1 MPVTDGKT
9 TVGYYISTLSERDGH
24 LTVALVLAAEADA
37 GMWGQLAALGVRRV
51 DLAGA
56 GPYGPGLLTVA
67 AAARVAGERVMICFG
82 DGPVP
87 GEVLARLLAVG
98 GTAGY
103 LRQQGTGHSEQTAT
117 AAGVLVVDA
126 GDLDALAEAAL
137 SVATTSHIEP
147 DALGALIT
155 ELASRGV
162 TTRVLDAAPAADG
175 LIAPLL
181 ADPVGHLIA
190 QWALGRELSP
200 AAMQGISAG
209 FGLIAATWFTESQLT
224 GKILA
229 IAALFTAFV
238 TTRAASLVAADAR
251 WRYSPLGGPAMDW
264 LGTAAG
270 LFTEFAVYAGLAY
283 ATDSLQTWRLAMAAM
298 GMLAVRTMAEMS
310 YDRAAR
316 NRRRPALHRFE
327 QVITLTTGER
337 YLLLAA
343 TALFTTSNVTFLI
356 LLGWG
361 VLAMGYLLTGRIVGS
376 ALLAHVLGDTSLGDT
391 TADPQVPEGIDDLP
405 AYRDDGAMARW
416 IGSAVQGRLPPLL
429 AAVVGLLVTSVLA
442 ALGMANLPGILILTP
457 VEAMLLASLGSWHP
471 HDGPWDW
478 MAPPLLL
485 AGEFVFIAALGLA
498 QQVPPV
504 IIMALLAAV
513 VLRHVDVAFRARN
526 AQGISADLYG
536 LGWDGRMLLLGL
548 AALSEVVPFAYYGL
562 AGYLWLLF
570 AWDFLGGW
578 LTDTI
583 DGSRA

>member
-1 MPVTDGKT
+1 
-9 TVGYYISTLSERDGH
+9 

-51 DLAGA
+51 DLAGS

-67 AAARVAGERVMICFG
+67 AAARVAEERVLICVG

-98 GTAGY
+98 GTAAF
-103 LRQQGTGHSEQTAT
+103 TGHSEQTAT

-126 GDLDALAEAAL
+126 ADLDALAEAAL
-137 SVATTSHIEP
+137 SVATSSHTEP
-147 DALGALIT
+147 DALGALIS

-162 TTRVLDAAPAADG
+162 TTRVLDDAPAADG
-175 LIAPLL
+175 VFAPLIA
-181 ADPVGHLIA
+181 DPIGHRIA
-190 QWALGRELSP
+190 RWALGRELSP
-200 AAMQGISAG
+200 AAMMCISAG
-209 FGLIAATWFTESQLT
+209 FGLIAAAWFTESPLT
-224 GKILA
+224 SKAVA
-229 IAALFTAFV
+229 IVALLTAFV

-283 ATDSLQTWRLAMAAM
+283 ATDSMQTWRLAMAAM

-310 YDRAAR
+310 YDRASR
-316 NRRRPALHRFE
+316 HRRRPVLHRFE

-337 YLLLAA
+337 YLVIAG
-343 TALFTTSNVTFLI
+343 TALFTTSNVTFFV

-361 VLAMGYLLTGRIVGS
+361 VLAIGYLLAGRIFGS
-376 ALLAHVLGDTSLGDT
+376 ALLAHVLGDTIAT
-391 TADPQVPEGIDDLP
+391 PQATEGIDDLP

-416 IGSAVQGRLPPLL
+416 IGSSVQGRLPPLL
-429 AAVVGLLVTSVLA
+429 AAAVGLMVTSVLA

-471 HDGPWDW
+471 HDGRWDW
-478 MAPPLLL
+478 LAPPLLL
-485 AGEFVFIAALGLA
+485 AGEFVFVAALGLA

-504 IIMALLAAV
+504 VIMALLAAV
-513 VLRHVDVAFRARN
+513 VLRHVDVASRARSGV
-526 AQGISADLYG
+526 GISADLYG

>member
-1 MPVTDGKT
+1 
-9 TVGYYISTLSERDGH
+9 

-67 AAARVAGERVMICFG
+67 AAARVAGERVLICVG

-87 GEVLARLLAVG
+87 GEVLARLLAAG
-98 GTAGY
+98 GTAAF
-103 LRQQGTGHSEQTAT
+103 TGHSDQTAT
-117 AAGVLVVDA
+117 AAGVIVVDPA
-126 GDLDALAEAAL
+126 DLDALAEAAL
-137 SVATTSHIEP
+137 SVATSSHTEP
-147 DALGALIT
+147 DALGALIS

-162 TTRVLDAAPAADG
+162 STRVLDDAPAADG
-175 LIAPLL
+175 VFAPLI
-181 ADPVGHLIA
+181 ADPVGHRIA
-190 QWALGRELSP
+190 CWALGRELSP
-200 AAMQGISAG
+200 AAMMCISAG
-209 FGLIAATWFTESQLT
+209 FGLIAAAWFTESSLT
-224 GKILA
+224 SKAVA
-229 IAALFTAFV
+229 IAALLTAFV

-316 NRRRPALHRFE
+316 HRQRPTLHRFE

-337 YLLLAA
+337 YLVIAA
-343 TALFTTSNVTFLI
+343 TALFTTSNVTFLV

-361 VLAMGYLLTGRIVGS
+361 VLAAGYLLAGRILGS
-376 ALLAHVLGDTSLGDT
+376 ALLAHVLGDTV
-391 TADPQVPEGIDDLP
+391 AAPQTPEGIDDLP
-405 AYRDDGAMARW
+405 AYRDDGALARW
-416 IGSAVQGRLPPLL
+416 IGSSVQGRLPPLL
-429 AAVVGLLVTSVLA
+429 AAAVGLLVTSVLA

-471 HDGPWDW
+471 HDGRWDW
-478 MAPPLLL
+478 LAPPLLL
-485 AGEFVFIAALGLA
+485 AGEFVFIASLGLA

-504 IIMALLAAV
+504 MIMALLAAV
-513 VLRHVDVAFRARN
+513 VLRHVDVASRARSGG
-526 AQGISADLYG
+526 GISADLYG

-548 AALSEVVPFAYYGL
+548 AALCEVVPFAYYAL
-562 AGYLWLLF
+562 AGYLWVLF

>member
-1 MPVTDGKT
+1 M
-9 TVGYYISTLSERDGH
+9 
-24 LTVALVLAAEADA
+24 TVALVLAAEADA
-37 GMWGQLAALGVRRV
+37 GMCGQLAALGVRRV

-56 GPYGPGLLTVA
+56 GPYGAGLLTVA
-67 AAARVAGERVMICFG
+67 SAARVAGERVMICFG

-98 GTAGY
+98 GTAAF
-103 LRQQGTGHSEQTAT
+103 TGHNGQATT

-126 GDLDALAEAAL
+126 PDLDALADAAL

-147 DALGALIT
+147 DALGALIS

-162 TTRVLDAAPAADG
+162 VTRVLDDAPAADG
-175 LIAPLL
+175 AFAPLIA
-181 ADPVGHLIA
+181 DPIGHRIA
-190 QWALGRELSP
+190 GWALSRGLRAS
-200 AAMQGISAG
+200 AMQCISAG
-209 FGLIAATWFTESQLT
+209 FGLIAAAWFTESALS
-224 GKILA
+224 GRALA
-229 IAALFTAFV
+229 IVALFTAFV
-238 TTRAASLVAADAR
+238 TTRAASLVAAK
-251 WRYSPLGGPAMDW
+251 RYSSLSAPAMDW

-283 ATDSLQTWRLAMAAM
+283 ATDTVLAWRLAMAAM

-316 NRRRPALHRFE
+316 HRHRPALHRFE
-327 QVITLTTGER
+327 QVLTLTTGER
-337 YLLLAA
+337 YLVIAVTSIFA
-343 TALFTTSNVTFLI
+343 TPDVTFLI

-361 VLAMGYLLTGRIVGS
+361 VLAVGYLLAGRIVGA
-376 ALLAHVLGDTSLGDT
+376 ALLTHVAGD
-391 TADPQVPEGIDDLP
+391 DPAAAEPTLAGIDDLP

-416 IGSAVQGRLPPLL
+416 IGSVVQGRLPPLL

-471 HDGPWDW
+471 HDGTWDW
-478 MAPPLLL
+478 LAPPVLL

-498 QQVPPV
+498 QQVPPIV
-504 IIMALLAAV
+504 IIALLAAV
-513 VLRHVDVAFRARN
+513 VLRHVDVAFRASQ
-526 AQGISADLYG
+526 AQGISADIFG

-562 AGYLWLLF
+562 AGYLWVLF

-578 LTDTI
+578 LPDTEV
-583 DGSRA
+583 DRGFA